1 MIILPKICHP
11 FTREGRL
18 THPGVDPDIAKPKV
32 HSIWKCLIQNEYKVN
47 IYLGGEKNT
56 TNYKKEATQKV
67 IGLTK
72 ATKLMYFD

>member
-1 MIILPKICHP
+1 
-11 FTREGRL
+11 
-18 THPGVDPDIAKPKV
+18 
-32 HSIWKCLIQNEYKVN
+32 VN

-56 TNYKKEATQKV
+56 TNFKKEATQQV